1 MFCLLLS
8 ASGCMP
14 GAGTVL
20 DMMIG
25 LAPEHVHLGTLW
37 ELPAFNRKSGNI
49 FCMSVLDC
57 FSKE

>member
-1 MFCLLLS
+1 
-8 ASGCMP
+8 MP